1 MIVLDTW
8 FEKVKIYFRKI
19 NEPVGGARNT
29 IPSYPSVTASH
40 RAAAQFEWQVA
51 GDWILRLRHVFKTPT
66 WIQQNRHLLAV
77 CHFNFIMSAGTEFR
91 DKISG
96 GRGGGVA
103 AYRYKQDPIRYP
115 KSKQLSVHPFKII
128 NMKDWGLRWDAACRP
143 NRTENSTT
151 PLQKPKSSQVER
163 RFRWMPTN
171 AVQPFNYRGA
181 DKSLARPGRK
191 QANVSVRVA
200 WISFSALPCRK
211 NNLMIARVSM
221 LLKLC
226 AYLTCIRACFLPGR
240 AMDLSA
246 PRYVG
251 QCFRH

>member
-96 GRGGGVA
+96 GGGGGWRPTAINKTQSGTPNLSNSAFTHSKLLTWKTGDSVGMRRA
-103 AYRYKQDPIRYP
+103 VPIGPRTQLHPCKSP
-115 KSKQLSVHPFKII
+115 KAHKWKGVSDECRQTLSSH
-128 NMKDWGLRWDAACRP
+128 
-143 NRTENSTT
+143 STT
-151 PLQKPKSSQVER
+151 GVL
-163 RFRWMPTN
+163 
-171 AVQPFNYRGA
+171 
-181 DKSLARPGRK
+181 
-191 QANVSVRVA
+191 
-200 WISFSALPCRK
+200 ISP
-211 NNLMIARVSM
+211 
-221 LLKLC
+221 
-226 AYLTCIRACFLPGR
+226 
-240 AMDLSA
+240 
-246 PRYVG
+246 
-251 QCFRH
+251 